1 MFFGIL
7 FNAFAALGEISQ
19 QYAQRPI
26 IVFAFAMGLMIAKT

>member
-26 IVFAFAMGLMIAKT
+26 IVCALAMELIIAKT